1 MSGIAGIFHLQTA
14 KPVDPDRVR
23 AMTDAM
29 RHRGPHGSGV
39 WTARGIGLG
48 HRRLS
53 VIGVADAA
61 AEPLTDPAGR
71 LSVVCDGEL
80 LDQAPLRAELEG
92 AGHALAGTGSAA
104 LILAAWQRWGEACL
118 SRLEGSFAF
127 AIHDAERQRLFLAR
141 DRMGA
146 KPLHYALLSD
156 GSLAFASELKGLL
169 ANRLLRRRPDPR
181 AIEDFLALGHV
192 PDDACLV
199 DGVEKL
205 AAGHCLLVTR
215 GRPVPD
221 ARRWWSLDFTHRS
234 ERRAAGLQAEAA
246 ERLQAAVR
254 RAMQADA
261 PPGALIDGSADT
273 AALVALMAAASPR
286 AVATVAAGSGD
297 SSGAGRAIAL
307 VAERFATGHVDA
319 AVPAD
324 PMTLPDLLAQVF
336 DEPFADPAAAATLQ
350 LAAAA
355 GGSMTLALGVDG
367 LDLLI
372 AAEPRHRDHARLARL
387 RALLPAGWREQ
398 AGRIG
403 AGESA
408 PSRLA
413 RRFGADGTLRAIAAD
428 PATLYAAA
436 VAVTPPAQ
444 RASLYDTGMTSALQG
459 HRAEQRYEDAVR
471 AAAAR
476 EPLDRVQHAD
486 LAIAAPGKVL
496 TRLDRAGMA
505 FGVELRTPMLDPDIV
520 RFTAQLPAGLRSAG
534 MLRKALHRHL
544 PADLPDR
551 AGAVPQ
557 PARWPAAAL
566 ADAVSALVRDPALT
580 ATGWFRPAA
589 IAWLADQHRS
599 GAADHAPLLWQL
611 LLLDRSIRNL
621 FGVGA

>member
-53 VIGVADAA
+53 IVGAGEA
-61 AEPLTDPAGR
+61 AEPLTDASGR
-71 LSVVCDGEL
+71 LSVVCDGDL
-80 LDQAPLRAELEG
+80 LDAAPLRAELEG
-92 AGHALAGTGSAA
+92 AGHVLAGGGSAA

-127 AIHDAERQRLFLAR
+127 AVHDAERQRLFLAR

-146 KPLHYALLSD
+146 KPLHYVLLSD

-215 GRPVPD
+215 GRPVPE
-221 ARRWWSLDFTHRS
+221 ARRWWGLDFTQRS

-254 RAMQADA
+254 RAMQADVR
-261 PPGALIDGSADT
+261 PGALIDGSADG

-286 AVATVAAGSGD
+286 AVATVAAAEGEA
-297 SSGAGRAIAL
+297 SGAGRSIARI
-307 VAERFATGHVDA
+307 AQRFATDHVDA
-319 AVPAD
+319 GVLAD
-324 PMTLPDLLAQVF
+324 MMALPELLAQIF
-336 DEPFADPAAAATLQ
+336 DEPFADPAAPATLH

-355 GGSMTLALGVDG
+355 SGKMALALGVDG
-367 LDLLI
+367 LDLLM
-372 AAEPRHRDHARLARL
+372 AAEPRYREHARLARL

-398 AGRIG
+398 AGQIG
-403 AGESA
+403 AGESRS
-408 PSRLA
+408 SRIA
-413 RRFGADGTLRAIAAD
+413 RRLGADDTLRAVAAD
-428 PATLYAAA
+428 PAALYAAA
-436 VAVTPPAQ
+436 VTVTTPAQ
-444 RASLYDTGMTSALQG
+444 RASLYDAGMQTALQG
-459 HRAEQRYEDAVR
+459 HHAEQRYEDAVR

-476 EPLDRVQHAD
+476 EPLDRAHHAD
-486 LAIAAPGKVL
+486 LVIAAPGRVL

-505 FGVELRTPMLDPDIV
+505 FGVELRAPLLDPDIV
-520 RFTAQLPAGLRSAG
+520 RFAAQLPAGLRMGG
-534 MLRKALHRHL
+534 MLRKALRRHL
-544 PADLPDR
+544 PSDLPDR
-551 AGAVPQ
+551 AGAPPQ
-557 PARWPAAAL
+557 PVRWPAPVL

-580 ATGWFRPAA
+580 ATGWFRPAG
-589 IAWLADQHRS
+589 IARLAEEHRS
-599 GAADHAPLLWQL
+599 GSADHAALLWQL
-611 LLLDRSIRNL
+611 VLLDRSMRNL